1 METTEEFWERVSRYR
16 EMGMDPL
23 RWVAGCAVKVDL
35 TTVVYPA
42 LRRLRPLL
50 RELGVIVA
58 EREDADIFTAGR
70 EEPTISRRIYN
81 LRDPKIDREDLK
93 RINPK
98 RAISLV
104 QVHQRGAETDK
115 IFGDILLSLYNSI
128 ALAEQ
133 TFIVGKG
140 HSIITGYEDAEFA
153 LFDFISGSE
162 AAKGE
167 GFTLANNDTIQVI
180 DPTADPGSKE
190 QTDVAVSNSLNDLI
204 ALGCYEGL
212 RLLPVIDAPNEE
224 LEKRI
229 FGNMEKYA
237 RKYGIRLLDADSP
250 GRRKLLIGATFIGKT
265 SKEPPVRPD
274 LLTEGMKILI
284 TRPFGDLAPI
294 NVYLSCLADEDF
306 LKKLE
311 ENDTLKAVEIAKNRV
326 IETMREP
333 NLGIGKIVNQ
343 FLPDQDEEFITSE
356 HLVATGD
363 MSGPGVLIFKEIAE
377 KTKVDISLDELPVK
391 YADYVRFATENF
403 LMDNATSGTNG
414 AVALIGEE
422 GLISEIMRKLKR
434 EGHDPRIIG
443 TVTGKGDGRLETG
456 DVVNEMIASAQLLS
470 EVEIRKG

>member
-1 METTEEFWERVSRYR
+1 
-16 EMGMDPL
+16 
-23 RWVAGCAVKVDL
+23 
-35 TTVVYPA
+35 
-42 LRRLRPLL
+42 
-50 RELGVIVA
+50 
-58 EREDADIFTAGR
+58 
-70 EEPTISRRIYN
+70 
-81 LRDPKIDREDLK
+81 
-93 RINPK
+93 
-98 RAISLV
+98 
-104 QVHQRGAETDK
+104 
-115 IFGDILLSLYNSI
+115 
-128 ALAEQ
+128 
-133 TFIVGKG
+133 
-140 HSIITGYEDAEFA
+140 
-153 LFDFISGSE
+153 
-162 AAKGE
+162 
-167 GFTLANNDTIQVI
+167 
-180 DPTADPGSKE
+180 
-190 QTDVAVSNSLNDLI
+190 
-204 ALGCYEGL
+204 
-212 RLLPVIDAPNEE
+212 
-224 LEKRI
+224 
-229 FGNMEKYA
+229 
-237 RKYGIRLLDADSP
+237 LLDADSP

-265 SKEPPVRPD
+265 SKEPPIRPD

-343 FLPDQDEEFITSE
+343 YLPEQDEEFITSE

-422 GLISEIMRKLKR
+422 GLISEIMRMLRR
-434 EGHDPRIIG
+434 EGQDPRIIG
-443 TVTGKGDGRLETG
+443 TVIGKGDGRLETG

-470 EVEIRKG
+470 EVEIRKE

>member
-128 ALAEQ
+128 SLAEQ
-133 TFIVGKG
+133 KFIVGKG

-180 DPTADPGSKE
+180 DPTADPGSIE

-224 LEKRI
+224 LEMRI
-229 FGNMEKYA
+229 VG
-237 RKYGIRLLDADSP
+237 
-250 GRRKLLIGATFIGKT
+250 
-265 SKEPPVRPD
+265 
-274 LLTEGMKILI
+274 
-284 TRPFGDLAPI
+284 
-294 NVYLSCLADEDF
+294 
-306 LKKLE
+306 
-311 ENDTLKAVEIAKNRV
+311 
-326 IETMREP
+326 
-333 NLGIGKIVNQ
+333 
-343 FLPDQDEEFITSE
+343 
-356 HLVATGD
+356 
-363 MSGPGVLIFKEIAE
+363 
-377 KTKVDISLDELPVK
+377 
-391 YADYVRFATENF
+391 
-403 LMDNATSGTNG
+403 
-414 AVALIGEE
+414 
-422 GLISEIMRKLKR
+422 
-434 EGHDPRIIG
+434 
-443 TVTGKGDGRLETG
+443 
-456 DVVNEMIASAQLLS
+456 
-470 EVEIRKG
+470 